1 MTATARAACLLALLL
16 EGCGSSSPPPPP
28 PPPEPPARTVFDDMI
43 DKKKSLPAAV
53 NAAQD
58 QHMDATRRA
67 LDDPE
72 QAPPAEGS
80 PR

>member
-1 MTATARAACLLALLL
+1 MTASARGACLLAFLLL
-16 EGCGSSSPPPPP
+16 GCGKSPPPPP
-28 PPPEPPARTVFDDMI
+28 PPPAPPARTVFDDLV
-43 DKKKSLPAAV
+43 DKKQQLPAAV
-53 NAAQD
+53 EAAQD

-72 QAPPAEGS
+72 PTPAEGK